1 MHVKESLLSK
11 IAGLQVTLY
20 RYFSEPLLVA
30 EDVKLLLNSFMILS
44 YRNQSIDLQC
54 KSMDWSLYDTDFRNE
69 RVN

>member
-11 IAGLQVTLY
+11 VAGLQVTLY
-20 RYFSEPLLVA
+20 RYFSETLLVA

-54 KSMDWSLYDTDFRNE
+54 KSMDWSLYDTDFRHK